1 MSDAQVTVKQILQT
15 LWERE
20 EPWWVI
26 GQSFVSLGTRWLP
39 TIQERVVSSL
49 FYSLAGPATYPYPIP
64 QTLFLGA
71 NPVKVRHC
79 LQW

>member
-1 MSDAQVTVKQILQT
+1 MVGYWAVLCILGHQMAAYY
-15 LWERE
+15 
-20 EPWWVI
+20 
-26 GQSFVSLGTRWLP
+26 P
-39 TIQERVVSSL
+39 TPVVSSL
-49 FYSLAGPATYPYPIP
+49 FYSLAGPTTYPYPIP